1 LSFISKN
8 KDLLLVHSSM
18 GRVDLTGSVN
28 IMLTPEFYTLKREE
42 LPVKYAY
49 QAKKIAPSLFDGLL
63 EDGGE
68 YEYAVFKEDDH
79 WSFIAYDIQKIV
91 DFLESKGV
99 SADKIGKIYFAQ
111 QAVEKFDKPLLLG
124 EKKILNVLNNTVVVV
139 PRMSVETEDENLE
152 TLKFDNTFTPIN
164 GGVSIKGSSS
174 DLLSQKQ
181 AFTLA
186 SIFMLF
192 AGIFIVEGMR
202 YSGSDGG
209 NNELTSLYEEYPSLK
224 STYTRQ
230 GIIDKY
236 RMINQIER
244 KKRDT
249 IKSLSGMIF
258 KGVTLSKVDIN
269 DQNFKAEYSCKTAD
283 AVKHVKNLAKK
294 AHFHISNSKEK
305 NKLIIEGT
313 L

>member
-18 GRVDLTGSVN
+18 GRVDLPGSVN

-63 EDGGE
+63 EDGGV
-68 YEYAVFKEDDH
+68 YEYTVFKEDGH
-79 WSFIAYDIQKIV
+79 WSFIAYDINRITT
-91 DFLESKGV
+91 FLESKGIR
-99 SADKIGKIYFAQ
+99 ADQIGKIYFAQ
-111 QAVEKFDKPLLLG
+111 QSVDKFSKPLLLG
-124 EKKILNVLNNTVVVV
+124 EKKILNVLDNTVVVV
-139 PRMSVETEDENLE
+139 PRMSVGLE
-152 TLKFDNTFTPIN
+152 SDSIDTLTFDNTFTPAN
-164 GGVSIKGSSS
+164 GGVNVKGSSS

-181 AFTLA
+181 ALTLA
-186 SIFMLF
+186 SIFILF

-202 YSGSDGG
+202 YSGGNG
-209 NNELTSLYEEYPSLK
+209 ENNELASLYEEYPSLK

-236 RMINQIER
+236 RTINKIER
-244 KKRDT
+244 KKRDI

-258 KGVTLSKVDIN
+258 KGVTLIKVDIG
-269 DQNFKAEYSCKTAD
+269 DQNFKAEYMCKTPN

-294 AHFHISNSKEK
+294 AHFHTSNTKEK

-313 L
+313 I